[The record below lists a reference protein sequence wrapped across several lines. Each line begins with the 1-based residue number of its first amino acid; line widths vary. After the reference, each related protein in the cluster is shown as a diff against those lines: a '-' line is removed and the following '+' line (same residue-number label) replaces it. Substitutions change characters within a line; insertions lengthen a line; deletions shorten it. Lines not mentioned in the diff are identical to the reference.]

1 MVKITVKKSQLNGK
15 ISCPPSKS
23 YSHRAVVISTLSNGV
38 SILENVLFSRDTIAT
53 INCCKMLGMEIEAI
67 PSNKKEQSKNTDN
80 SSLNTIGNLN
90 ISSNGGRIGFDTP
103 NDILNAENSGT
114 TIRLLT
120 SACSFVNN
128 GFTILTGD
136 KSLIKRPMGD
146 LINSLNQLGVECFS
160 SKINNTPPL
169 IVKGGGMKGG
179 EVHINGQISSQFI
192 SSLLLS
198 SIYAKTKVTIKVL
211 GNQVSKPYINS
222 TISIMKKFGVEINN
236 QSIYNNIDYRESISN
251 LASPSNTFSN
261 SHPTNNISSNNTNKQ
276 NNVVT
281 ELYDIPNEKDYLP
294 TKFRVPGDFSTAAL
308 LLSSAILSDGELVI
322 SNLDFSLP
330 QGDSNII
337 NILKKMGAD
346 IIEDKTS
353 GTVKV
358 IGTRQLDGGEFDLKD
373 TPDLLPV
380 VSILSLKCKN
390 SIKITGISH
399 ARYKE
404 TDRVANIASQ
414 LVKFGAEI
422 KEDLDSIFIN
432 PPKKIKNVSINSF
445 DDHRLFMAFFIASL
459 ATEESTI
466 DGAESVDVSYP
477 GFIDDL
483 KKLGARIVE

>member
-1 MVKITVKKSQLNGK
+1 M
-15 ISCPPSKS
+15 
-23 YSHRAVVISTLSNGV
+23 
-38 SILENVLFSRDTIAT
+38 
-53 INCCKMLGMEIEAI
+53 
-67 PSNKKEQSKNTDN
+67 
-80 SSLNTIGNLN
+80 
-90 ISSNGGRIGFDTP
+90 
-103 NDILNAENSGT
+103 
-114 TIRLLT
+114 
-120 SACSFVNN
+120 
-128 GFTILTGD
+128 
-136 KSLIKRPMGD
+136 
-146 LINSLNQLGVECFS
+146 
-160 SKINNTPPL
+160 
-169 IVKGGGMKGG
+169 
-179 EVHINGQISSQFI
+179 
-192 SSLLLS
+192 
-198 SIYAKTKVTIKVL
+198 
-211 GNQVSKPYINS
+211 
-222 TISIMKKFGVEINN
+222 
-236 QSIYNNIDYRESISN
+236 
-251 LASPSNTFSN
+251 
-261 SHPTNNISSNNTNKQ
+261 
-276 NNVVT
+276 
-281 ELYDIPNEKDYLP
+281 YDIPNEKDYLP

-346 IIEDKTS
+346 IIEDKNN

-390 SIKITGISH
+390 PIKITGISH

-432 PPKKIKNVSINSF
+432 PPKKIKNASINSF